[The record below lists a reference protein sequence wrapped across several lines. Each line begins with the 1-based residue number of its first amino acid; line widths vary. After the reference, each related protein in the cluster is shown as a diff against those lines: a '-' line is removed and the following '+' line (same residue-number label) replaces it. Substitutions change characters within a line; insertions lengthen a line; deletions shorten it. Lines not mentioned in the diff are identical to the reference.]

1 MIWYGWVL
9 LTLLLVLII
18 VCLFQAGRNRAYR
31 RDISYIRDHLPS
43 LAASDTGSMLLFV
56 TDSPE
61 LRGLQEVINQL
72 LVQARKSASDYART
86 EREMRKMLA
95 NVSHDLKTPLT
106 VVLGYAE
113 ALAKDSKLPEKERER
128 LLQHVYNKAL
138 EVIQLMDKFFDLS
151 KLESGDTDIPLSR
164 IDVGDICRQS
174 VLAYYDILTTKAIE
188 INIAIPE
195 RPLWGYANA
204 EVLGRILDNL
214 VSNALRYGSDG
225 NYLGIEVYEREERI
239 LIEVVD
245 KGKGIRDV
253 DQERVFERLYTLED
267 SRNREVQGSGLGLT
281 ITKRLVNKLQGQ
293 ITLHSIPGKHTCFT
307 VTLRSAVVPGKR
319 TQ

>member
-1 MIWYGWVL
+1 MVWYGWVL
-9 LTLLLVLII
+9 LTLLLVLIM
-18 VCLFQAGRNRAYR
+18 VCLLQAGRNRTYR
-31 RDISYIRDHLPS
+31 RDISYIRDHLPR
-43 LAASDTGSMLLFV
+43 LAASDTGSVLLFV

-61 LRGLQEVINQL
+61 LRGLQGVINDL

-113 ALAKDSKLPEKERER
+113 ALSTDSELPANERQR
-128 LLQHVYNKAL
+128 LLRHVHGKAL

-164 IDVGDICRQS
+164 FDVGDVCRQS
-174 VLAYYDILTTKAIE
+174 VLAYYDILTTKGIE
-188 INIAIPE
+188 VDIAIPE
-195 RPLWGYANA
+195 RPLWVYANA
-204 EVLGRILDNL
+204 EALERILDNL

-225 NYLGIEVYEREERI
+225 NYLGIKVYEREERI
-239 LIEVVD
+239 TIEVAD
-245 KGKGIRDV
+245 KGKGILEV

-281 ITKRLVNKLQGQ
+281 ITKRLVDKLQGQ
-293 ITLHSIPGKHTCFT
+293 ITLHSIPGKRTCFT
-307 VTLRSAVVPGKR
+307 VTLRRAMGPGK
-319 TQ
+319 